1 VNAIHEQSTAHMV
14 GLPASQNWLGGGGA
28 RRRAARD
35 PASWSTCL
43 WGGLF
48 NPIIPI
54 EDRDFSDKLIRT
66 FGVDVLIPVAA
77 TAFVDAY
84 PHLHLR
90 MWGGGVFKDRRSEFV
105 DIRHAVRRAAS
116 ARAPLKLSA
125 FVRPIWLPDDPMSA
139 MLSALFGRYPSP
151 EEITLNYVAGI
162 RSLLA
167 MLDRPI
173 DQDDAIPAELSG
185 AISPIDFTAFDL
197 SWRHEWHGW
206 LDPGIVL
213 GDATDFDD
221 LLLFWNLRAAG
232 VTMSFFDRTRA
243 ARCKPFVD
251 AFLAS
256 LREQVGDEHRRIN
269 FWGRG
274 LAPAWN
280 PESTGF
286 HISGLEP
293 CIYGSDHAALW
304 NGRNIRPRRPHFSTS
319 HHDVVASY
327 TDGDTGATASF
338 GFPDRPFDDEDPEA
352 LNQHFVVTVDANQYG
367 PRRGFGHLTL
377 AIVSHGLARKC
388 SLDAWRHDRGHA
400 SVAAGRAAGKSR
412 RRRTARR
419 PARPV
424 AIRKAGDQ
432 ASGALAR
439 MAPLAASTPSSLGN
453 SASSPS
459 CSRVVASLVARH
471 LLLRPE
477 VAAACWARL
486 GVCSRD
492 ERSVY

>member
-66 FGVDVLIPVAA
+66 FGV
-77 TAFVDAY
+77 
-84 PHLHLR
+84 
-90 MWGGGVFKDRRSEFV
+90 
-105 DIRHAVRRAAS
+105 
-116 ARAPLKLSA
+116 
-125 FVRPIWLPDDPMSA
+125 
-139 MLSALFGRYPSP
+139 
-151 EEITLNYVAGI
+151 
-162 RSLLA
+162 
-167 MLDRPI
+167 
-173 DQDDAIPAELSG
+173 
-185 AISPIDFTAFDL
+185 
-197 SWRHEWHGW
+197 
-206 LDPGIVL
+206 
-213 GDATDFDD
+213 
-221 LLLFWNLRAAG
+221 
-232 VTMSFFDRTRA
+232 
-243 ARCKPFVD
+243 
-251 AFLAS
+251 
-256 LREQVGDEHRRIN
+256 
-269 FWGRG
+269 
-274 LAPAWN
+274 
-280 PESTGF
+280 
-286 HISGLEP
+286 
-293 CIYGSDHAALW
+293 SDHAALW

-367 PRRGFGHLTL
+367 PRRGFGHLNL